1 MMTIDDVR
9 NFVVDCYEQTK
20 RCLETSTLPIWK
32 TREERN
38 MLIEKAMSECMGVM
52 LFAQKWLPFDDI
64 DTIWNEKGENY
75 RQKFYDLKELI

>member
-9 NFVVDCYEQTK
+9 EFIVDCYKTTK
-20 RCLETSTLPIWK
+20 RCLNSRDTWK
-32 TREERN
+32 TREDRN
-38 MLIEKAMSECMGVM
+38 MLIEHSLAECMGVM

-64 DTIWNEKGENY
+64 DAIWNEKGESY